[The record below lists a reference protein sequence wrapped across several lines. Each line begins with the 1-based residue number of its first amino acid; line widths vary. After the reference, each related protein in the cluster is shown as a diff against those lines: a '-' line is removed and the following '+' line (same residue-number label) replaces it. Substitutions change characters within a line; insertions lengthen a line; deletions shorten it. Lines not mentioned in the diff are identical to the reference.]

1 MKRKKGSRNYNCT
14 VDFLRKGKDLLVVE
28 FPLVA
33 IRGFTTESKI
43 KLEFLYTRIP
53 ISLKI

>member
-1 MKRKKGSRNYNCT
+1 MKRKNCRRNYNCT

-33 IRGFTTESKI
+33 IRGFTTEGKI